1 NDTFGHFVDITAEGN
16 AIICSSLAYH
26 VNGPGYVDFGANI
39 WEQIGQNITGKV
51 SGDWFGMSVSI
62 TDDGEMIVV
71 GAFLNNGLNGE
82 GSGSAQVRIY
92 HLDDNGMNWEQIGN
106 NFDGNM
112 AGDGLGFSVSLSAN
126 GTTVAI
132 RAPGAAIIEIRTGQL
147 GKNVYDDYDKD
158 YFGHFVDTSSEGIT
172 IAIGLPGIPGIPG
185 YVEVFS
191 LDVGDNLGHG
201 NWKWKKIGQDISGE
215 MIGDGLSFSVS
226 ISDNG

>member
-1 NDTFGHFVDITAEGN
+1 MSD
-16 AIICSSLAYH
+16 S
-26 VNGPGYVDFGANI
+26 DFGANI

-132 RAPGAAIIEIRTGQL
+132 RAPGAAIIEIRTGQV
-147 GKNVYDDYDKD
+147 K
-158 YFGHFVDTSSEGIT
+158 VD
-172 IAIGLPGIPGIPG
+172 
-185 YVEVFS
+185 
-191 LDVGDNLGHG
+191 
-201 NWKWKKIGQDISGE
+201 
-215 MIGDGLSFSVS
+215 
-226 ISDNG
+226 